1 MAQQKTE
8 HLLSGFLFKGTDSF
22 TIWPVDLEEAH
33 IFSAYPV
40 WGSLG
45 AEFLV
50 KNIRYQR
57 YQENNANRWRVN
69 FEVENM
75 TGPGV
80 AYELFW
86 TRIFQ

>member
-22 TIWPVDLEEAH
+22 TIWPVDLGEAH
-33 IFSAYPV
+33 VFSAYPV
-40 WGSLG
+40 RGSLG
-45 AEFLV
+45 AEFRV